1 MADIAHKRTDKILE
15 DLEKRIAK
23 EYKQAGKEV
32 RRKLNN
38 YLADIAEKA
47 KVQREKMLA
56 GEISK
61 EEYRRWMTSHI
72 AIGKRWQELRDN
84 LAEDYANSDKIARK
98 MTGET
103 MLEVYAL
110 NRNFAAWEIETKGNV
125 DLSFTLYDRHTVER
139 LIRDNPKLLPDPTP
153 TTARGRAI
161 LEWKVKRWNRQ
172 EITSA
177 VTQGILQGESVHK
190 IADRMEKVTE
200 KNYSGAIRNA
210 RTAVTSAQNGG
221 RMDEYREAED
231 MGIKLKKTWI
241 AILDGRTR
249 HTHRALYGQTVGVD
263 EPFEVDGYKIM
274 YPGDPD
280 AAPEMV
286 YNCRCTLISQI
297 PGHEI
302 EPTKISPYFSD
313 ISFDDWQAGKNS
325 PSWEE
330 ARRSGRR

>member
-1 MADIAHKRTDKILE
+1 MDIAHRRTDKILE
-15 DLEKRIAK
+15 ELEKRIAK
-23 EYKQAGKEV
+23 EYKQAGEEV

-38 YLADIAEKA
+38 YLADVAEKA
-47 KVQREKMLA
+47 KVQRQKMLA

-61 EEYRRWMTSHI
+61 QEYRRWMTSHI
-72 AIGKRWQELRDN
+72 AIGQRWQEMRDN
-84 LAEDYANSDKIARK
+84 LAQDYTNAGMIARK
-98 MTGET
+98 MTGEA
-103 MLEVYAL
+103 LPAVYAL
-110 NRNFAAWEIETKGNV
+110 NRNFAAWEIEQKGRV

-139 LIRDNPKLLPDPTP
+139 LIRDNPKLLPDPNP
-153 TTARGRAI
+153 HTARGRAI
-161 LEWKVKRWNRQ
+161 LEGKIKRWNRQ
-172 EITSA
+172 EVTSA
-177 VTQGILQGESVHK
+177 VTQGILQGEPVHK

-200 KNYSGAIRNA
+200 KNYSSAVRNA

-221 RMDEYREAED
+221 RMDEYREAEE
-231 MGIKLKKTWI
+231 MGIHLMKTWI
-241 AILDGRTR
+241 AIIDSKTR

-263 EPFEVDGYKIM
+263 EPFEVDGYEIM

-280 AAPEMV
+280 ADPEMV

-297 PGHEI
+297 AGHEI

-330 ARRSGRR
+330 ARKSGRR